1 MTELITNA
9 SYIFLA
15 IVSTIWVARVLSKN
29 GRVFLIS
36 AASGDEKIADAINQL
51 LVVGFYLINVG
62 YALFALRNGFDPDS
76 TAEAVRQ
83 VATRM
88 GSLYIILGV
97 IHFFNIFVLNRF
109 LSGRNQSTCDRLNI
123 RPDGVVDIPA
133 QV

>member
-15 IVSTIWVARVLSKN
+15 IVSTIWVARVLSVN

-36 AASGDEKIADAINQL
+36 AANGDEKIANAINQL

-83 VATRM
+83 VATRL

-97 IHFFNIFVLNRF
+97 LHFCNIFVLNRF
-109 LSGRNQSTCDRLNI
+109 LQGHKPSECKRLNVQ
-123 RPDGVVDIPA
+123 PNGVVDIPA
-133 QV
+133 